1 MQRAP
6 HDGPASLS
14 ESSSSPRR
22 RALSL
27 SSGSSKSDDRRDDR
41 PAALSPEPADTSRR
55 LWPHR
60 GRVRSTRAA
69 ILTTDRLAATT
80 AAATAAQRR
89 EPRSRDF
96 ASSLLPFNESAAE
109 RRPRSF
115 IDCAVGAVRQ
125 FLDSPRRREPA
136 GGHGNVLLKSNFF
149 DPNQRTQDRISVS
162 IAILETR
169 ATMTEELRVIIVI
182 ALGLTGVVG
191 LWLSTL
197 WVAGGF
203 VLP

>member
-1 MQRAP
+1 MGFSLDLFL
-6 HDGPASLS
+6 DG
-14 ESSSSPRR
+14 
-22 RALSL
+22 
-27 SSGSSKSDDRRDDR
+27 SG
-41 PAALSPEPADTSRR
+41 
-55 LWPHR
+55 
-60 GRVRSTRAA
+60 
-69 ILTTDRLAATT
+69 
-80 AAATAAQRR
+80 RR
-89 EPRSRDF
+89 E
-96 ASSLLPFNESAAE
+96 A
-109 RRPRSF
+109 
-115 IDCAVGAVRQ
+115 
-125 FLDSPRRREPA
+125 A
-136 GGHGNVLLKSNFF
+136 GGHGNVPLKSNFF